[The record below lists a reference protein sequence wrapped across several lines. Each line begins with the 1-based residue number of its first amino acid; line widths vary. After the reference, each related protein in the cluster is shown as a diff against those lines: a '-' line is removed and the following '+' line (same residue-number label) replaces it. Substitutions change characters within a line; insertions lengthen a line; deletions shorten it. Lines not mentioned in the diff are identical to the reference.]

1 MLVSPTLGI
10 HRRKQELFR
19 SWFRNSLR
27 FLKSNFNHFEKDCS
41 DLGHCKTVGN
51 TDYSC
56 VWSFH
61 CSWAKEK
68 SWMLKISKFTDWHHR
83 TKPSKKFCFWKPQI
97 FNLQHCGLFFGSTI
111 EITYDNPTTYHGL
124 IKIQEIA
131 IYGL

>member
-10 HRRKQELFR
+10 QRRKQEPLAK
-19 SWFRNSLR
+19 SWLQNSIC
-27 FLKSNFNHFEKDCS
+27 FQWNFNHFKKDYS
-41 DLGHCKTVGN
+41 DLGYCKTVGN

-61 CSWAKEK
+61 CSWAKERAEC
-68 SWMLKISKFTDWHHR
+68 WRFLNPTDWHHR
-83 TKPSKKFCFWKPQI
+83 TKPSKNFCFWKPQI
-97 FNLQHCGLFFGSTI
+97 FNSQHCGLFFGSTI
-111 EITYDNPTTYHGL
+111 EITYDNSTTYHGL